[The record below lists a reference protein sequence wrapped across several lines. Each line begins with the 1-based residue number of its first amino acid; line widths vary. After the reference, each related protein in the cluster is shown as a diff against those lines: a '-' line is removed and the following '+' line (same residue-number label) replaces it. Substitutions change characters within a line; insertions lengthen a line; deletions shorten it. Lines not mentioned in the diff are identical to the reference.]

1 MTIPSIHGML
11 KEKFAELFGSA
22 EGTRLFFAPGR
33 VNLIGEHTDYNGG
46 YVFPAALSFGTYALV
61 KPRQDR
67 LYRFRSLSFPQQV
80 DVSADQIEYRTE
92 DDWANYPKGVLQQ
105 LIAYAPDQ
113 AASYRGA
120 DVLFYGNI
128 PNGAGLSSSASIEMA
143 TAYALTRLAGNSIPV
158 IELVK
163 LAQRAENQFV
173 GVNCGIMDQFA
184 VGMGKMNHAVRLN
197 CADLSYEYAP
207 LRLDGHKLI
216 ITNTNKRRGLAD
228 SKYNERRAECEAGL
242 AILRRV
248 KPDLRDLGALSL
260 SEWEELKENIE
271 DPVIRAR
278 VEHVVSEDHRV
289 LEAVRS
295 LEENDLVRF
304 GQLMIQSHDSLR
316 DLYEVTGRE
325 LDALVEAALS
335 VEGCIGSRMTGAGF
349 GGCTVSLVREEA
361 VDQFKQQVE
370 ERYTEATGL
379 TPTFYVCDVGDGVK
393 EITEV

>member
-1 MTIPSIHGML
+1 
-11 KEKFAELFGSA
+11 
-22 EGTRLFFAPGR
+22 
-33 VNLIGEHTDYNGG
+33 
-46 YVFPAALSFGTYALV
+46 
-61 KPRQDR
+61 
-67 LYRFRSLSFPQQV
+67 
-80 DVSADQIEYRTE
+80 
-92 DDWANYPKGVLQQ
+92 
-105 LIAYAPDQ
+105 
-113 AASYRGA
+113 
-120 DVLFYGNI
+120 
-128 PNGAGLSSSASIEMA
+128 
-143 TAYALTRLAGNSIPV
+143 
-158 IELVK
+158 
-163 LAQRAENQFV
+163 
-173 GVNCGIMDQFA
+173 
-184 VGMGKMNHAVRLN
+184 MGKMNHAVRLN

>member
-1 MTIPSIHGML
+1 MTIQEIHGML
-11 KEKFAELFGSA
+11 KEKFGELFGSA

-61 KPRQDR
+61 KPREDR
-67 LYRFRSLSFPQQV
+67 LYRFRSLNFPQQV
-80 DVSADQIEYRTE
+80 DVSADQIEYRKE

-105 LIAYAPDQ
+105 LLAYAPEQ
-113 AASYRGA
+113 ADSYRGA
-120 DVLFYGNI
+120 DMLFFGNI

-143 TAYALTRLAGNSIPV
+143 TAYALSRLAGNSIPV

-248 KPDLRDLGALSL
+248 KPGLRDLGALSL
-260 SEWEELKENIE
+260 DEWEALKGHIE

-295 LEENDLVRF
+295 LEENDLIRF
-304 GQLMIQSHDSLR
+304 GQLMIQSHESLR

-335 VEGCIGSRMTGAGF
+335 VNGCIGSRMTGAGF
-349 GGCTVSLVREEA
+349 GGCTVSLVREE
-361 VDQFKQQVE
+361 VVERFKEQVE
-370 ERYTEATGL
+370 KRYTEATGL

>member
-1 MTIPSIHGML
+1 M
-11 KEKFAELFGSA
+11 
-22 EGTRLFFAPGR
+22 
-33 VNLIGEHTDYNGG
+33 
-46 YVFPAALSFGTYALV
+46 
-61 KPRQDR
+61 
-67 LYRFRSLSFPQQV
+67 
-80 DVSADQIEYRTE
+80 SADQIEYRKE

-105 LIAYAPDQ
+105 LLAYAPEQ
-113 AASYRGA
+113 ADSYRGA
-120 DVLFYGNI
+120 DMLFYGNI

-143 TAYALTRLAGNSIPV
+143 TAYALSRLAGNSIPV

-248 KPDLRDLGALSL
+248 KPGLRDLGALSL
-260 SEWEELKENIE
+260 DEWEALKGHIE

-295 LEENDLVRF
+295 LEENDLIRF
-304 GQLMIQSHDSLR
+304 GQLMIQSHESLR

-335 VEGCIGSRMTGAGF
+335 VNGCIGSRMTGAGF
-349 GGCTVSLVREEA
+349 GGCTVSLVREE
-361 VDQFKQQVE
+361 VVERFKEQVE
-370 ERYTEATGL
+370 KRYTEATGL